1 MIRPPALRDK
11 RSTEDAGVAGND
23 ASAHARPFG
32 EGPPGRCMMTWM
44 RSGPAAGGEKR
55 PGETGADGT
64 SDDASRASATGGL
77 AEAALLLLAAALPFE
92 APLFRAGPLQITTV
106 ELVLYAMLAA
116 WGIGVGLELRGG
128 RLAWRASLDA
138 LRRDRMAWAAVLWV
152 VVAFGSASAA
162 PSDRTAAFKFALRTL
177 SGVLAFFAVRSLVRT
192 RRLGA
197 RVIVALVAGAIA
209 SAVTAVIDGLVSES
223 ASAWRPF
230 HAGTFDAFGLKRASG
245 VFEYPTIGAMYWEA
259 AMPLLIVA
267 PFAWRASQT
276 PRAPAAAARTRAA
289 FAVALA
295 SAVLFLAILES
306 ATRTALVGAGVA
318 CAMLVV
324 LGRPH
329 GPPLPRAAAVS
340 LLVLVGLTVV
350 ALRPGAD
357 SLLGQRL
364 RFWHDDRWFG
374 AEYDVPSDRWT
385 VDGGEVFA
393 VPITLHNTGSI
404 AWRAGGA
411 LPTRLSYHWAIESP
425 GAGPPHFVEY
435 DGRRTDLPGDVRP
448 GGTVRVTGIVRAP
461 ESAGAYRLSWDLVQ
475 EDVTWFS
482 DRGIATGDQSIDV
495 QSAGSTP
502 PREVLVP
509 MMSPPAIPRSSLWRV
524 AVVLWRQRPLLGIGP
539 DNFRRRYEALL
550 PPSPN
555 GVPYVDTRIHANSL
569 YFETLADLGLVG
581 LTALAAIAIALLRS
595 LRRHWEAGCVAGLG
609 AAVAALTFFV
619 HGLLDYFFEFTPL
632 VGLFWVTLGLTAA
645 FERELPGS
653 PARPRSPR

>member
-1 MIRPPALRDK
+1 
-11 RSTEDAGVAGND
+11 
-23 ASAHARPFG
+23 
-32 EGPPGRCMMTWM
+32 MMTGM

-55 PGETGADGT
+55 PGDTDADGP
-64 SDDASRASATGGL
+64 SDASRASATGGL
-77 AEAALLLLAAALPFE
+77 AEAALLLLAVVLPFE

-116 WGIGVGLELRGG
+116 WGIGVAVELLDG

-138 LRRDRMAWAAVLWV
+138 LRRDGMARAAVLWV
-152 VVAFGSASAA
+152 IVVFASASAA

-197 RVIVALVAGAIA
+197 RVLIALVAGAVA
-209 SAVTAVIDGLVSES
+209 SAVTGVIDGLVSDS
-223 ASAWRPF
+223 AAVWSPF
-230 HAGTFDAFGLKRASG
+230 RAGTFDAFGLKRASG

-259 AMPLLIVA
+259 AVPLLIVT
-267 PFAWRASQT
+267 PFAWRASQA
-276 PRAPAAAARTRAA
+276 PPAPAAPAPASARERVGFAA
-289 FAVALA
+289 ALA

-329 GPPLPRAAAVS
+329 GSQIPRAAAVS
-340 LLVLVGLTVV
+340 LLVLVGVAVV
-350 ALRPGAD
+350 ALRPGVD

-364 RFWHDDRWFG
+364 RFWHDGRWFG
-374 AEYDVPSDRWT
+374 ADYDVPSGRRT

-411 LPTRLSYHWAIESP
+411 LPTRLSYHWAIEAPGGASP
-425 GAGPPHFVEY
+425 RLVEY

-448 GGTVRVTGIVRAP
+448 GGIVQVTGIVRAP

-475 EDVTWFS
+475 ENVTWFS
-482 DRGIATGDQSIDV
+482 DRGIATGDQSIEV
-495 QSAGSTP
+495 QGAGSAP
-502 PREVLVP
+502 PPMLVRTK
-509 MMSPPAIPRSSLWRV
+509 SPPALPRSSLWRV
-524 AVVLWRQRPLLGIGP
+524 AVALWRQRPLLGVGP
-539 DNFRRRYEALL
+539 DNFRRRYQALL

-555 GVPYVDTRIHANSL
+555 GAPYDDTRIHANSL
-569 YFETLADLGLVG
+569 YFETLADLGLAG
-581 LTALAAIAIALLRS
+581 LAALAVIAVALFRS

-609 AAVAALTFFV
+609 VAVAALTFFV

-645 FERELPGS
+645 FEREPPGS
-653 PARPRSPR
+653 PALPRSPR